1 MRKSI
6 RKLNKVIHQYFRK
19 ELKEI
24 KFTVLYK
31 IVEATDEKFKND
43 STVEEEIPV
52 KCGSIFAVIL
62 CRIKK

>member
-1 MRKSI
+1 MTPNPRTDNCVKNHFYSKMRKAI

-31 IVEATDEKFKND
+31 IVEATDEKFKNNP
-43 STVEEEIPV
+43 TVD
-52 KCGSIFAVIL
+52 
-62 CRIKK
+62 